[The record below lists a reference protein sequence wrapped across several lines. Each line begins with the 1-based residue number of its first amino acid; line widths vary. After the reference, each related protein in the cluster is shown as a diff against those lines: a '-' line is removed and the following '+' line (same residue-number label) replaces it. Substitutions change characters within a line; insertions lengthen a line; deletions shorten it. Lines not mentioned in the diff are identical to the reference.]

1 MTIIVERLSIP
12 GLLLVRT
19 KKFSDAR
26 GFFSET
32 YNARDLAAHNFDRPF
47 VQDNHSYS
55 VVRGTV
61 RGLHFQRPP
70 DAQDKLIRVLRGSI
84 FDVVV
89 DIRVGSP
96 TFGKHFAIEL
106 SAENWAQLLV
116 PVGLAHGFCT
126 LTGDV
131 EVLYKATS
139 FYSPAADDGIQWQ
152 DPELQIP
159 WPAFAGAELS
169 KKDQSLPKLAEIQS
183 PFVFDAP

>member
-1 MTIIVERLSIP
+1 MVERLSIP
-12 GLLLVRT
+12 GLLLVHTR
-19 KKFSDAR
+19 KFSDSR

-32 YNARDLAAHNFDRPF
+32 YNARDLAAHGFTRPF

-55 VVRGTV
+55 VLRGTV

-70 DAQDKLIRVLRGSI
+70 HAQDKLIRVLRGSI

-89 DIRVGSP
+89 DIRDGSP
-96 TFGKHFAIEL
+96 TFGQHLAVEL

-126 LTGDV
+126 LTNDV

-139 FYSPAADDGIQWQ
+139 FYSAEADAGIQWK
-152 DPELQIP
+152 DPALQIS
-159 WPAFAGAELS
+159 WPPFAGAEMS
-169 KKDQSLPKLAEIQS
+169 AKDQSLPKLAEIHS
-183 PFVFDAP
+183 PFVFEQS